1 MGYCY
6 ENGVG
11 TAKDMTQAVHWYQK
25 SAARGD
31 HNSVRDCRRR
41 RLRRHV
47 VHAVRRHT
55 RYPLLHTDG

>member
-47 VHAVRRHT
+47 V
-55 RYPLLHTDG
+55 